1 MWAFMTPSA
10 RAHAADAGGVTAL
23 FLLGVVLAV
32 GTIPLH
38 YTAVTHSPLSE
49 DSQTVHSS
57 C

>member
-10 RAHAADAGGVTAL
+10 RAHADAGGVRAL

-38 YTAVTHSPLSE
+38 YTAVTHSPLT
-49 DSQTVHSS
+49 DGHPT